1 MSGTRL
7 NFCIQKHR
15 TEHPHYNLRL
25 EIGGIL
31 RSWILPKTIPT
42 KDNEMRLVIE
52 DKEDPHG
59 SVNSKG
65 IVEDGYG
72 EGEVEIWDSGTYK
85 LAKNSKSKI
94 EIEVK
99 SEKLSGKFVLL
110 LPNWGRWY
118 KKRLWILIKL

>member
-1 MSGTRL
+1 
-7 NFCIQKHR
+7 
-15 TEHPHYNLRL
+15 
-25 EIGGIL
+25 
-31 RSWILPKTIPT
+31 
-42 KDNEMRLVIE
+42 MRLVIE